1 MSQKELADKIGIK
14 QPTLS
19 ELETGESAGTTYLAR
34 IASALAFNAL
44 WLETGRGPREHEPES
59 VQESSG
65 LLGALEVKA
74 ESAAELRLLSIYRLA
89 NMREREAIDDT
100 VEQMRRLI
108 ETRARAGDAGRAG

>member
-14 QPTLS
+14 QPSLS

-34 IASALAFNAL
+34 IASVLAFNPL
-44 WLETGRGPREHEPES
+44 WLETGRGPKEYEPTSAREPA
-59 VQESSG
+59 G
-65 LLGALEVKA
+65 LLSSLEVKA

-108 ETRARAGDAGRAG
+108 ETRAQAGDADRAG